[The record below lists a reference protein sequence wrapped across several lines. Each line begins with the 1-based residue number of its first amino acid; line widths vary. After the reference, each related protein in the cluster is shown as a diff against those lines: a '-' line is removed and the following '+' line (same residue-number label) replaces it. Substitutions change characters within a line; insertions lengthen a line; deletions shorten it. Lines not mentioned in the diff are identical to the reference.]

1 MWLPCSKPSQLP
13 TADALAHTHP
23 IHTHPEVK
31 GAYYGFLLKGLYFG
45 TLDQKYGVHSLRHGL
60 HCVPRLSQRI
70 RIWSPTGVTT
80 GRTQPL
86 LALFHYFC
94 FLGSLRGT
102 LGSHPGI
109 WEHSQENWTPHTGL
123 PGPVCPPH
131 SPCPSQPHPHQ
142 PPGCLSNNLALSSR
156 LAFEPQVSLL
166 QNVLLP
172 GDS

>member
-1 MWLPCSKPSQLP
+1 MRLPCSKPSRLP

-45 TLDQKYGVHSLRHGL
+45 TLGQKYGVHSLRHGL

-109 WEHSQENWTPHTGL
+109 REHSQENWTPHSGRQGPAATWPCLSTPLPLPQPAPPPPASWLFVKQLSSVEL
-123 PGPVCPPH
+123 PG
-131 SPCPSQPHPHQ
+131 
-142 PPGCLSNNLALSSR
+142 L
-156 LAFEPQVSLL
+156 
-166 QNVLLP
+166 
-172 GDS
+172 